1 VHMKEDDK
9 NKIAVIQSEAL
20 NKIQELEERQ
30 SILSFVKKQADDK
43 AQIEQDEKKQA
54 RERELFELMGGGTTS
69 IYHQNKI
76 ITELPVNHD
85 PKFVGFFTSLARIAQ
100 WTEEELRSY
109 QKPAI
114 AAKIINETIYSR
126 FGKDIVDY
134 IQEKNPYVSYCIR
147 RHKHYKFLVE
157 KGIILLEQF
166 VSQAIQVMDESN
178 SVHEYRVKM
187 FTQYN
192 VPYQMNIF
200 ERNSQ

>member
-1 VHMKEDDK
+1 MKEDNK
-9 NKIAVIQSEAL
+9 NKVTVIESGSL
-20 NKIQELEERQ
+20 NKIQQADERQ
-30 SILSFVKKQADDK
+30 SILSFVTKQADDK
-43 AQIEQDEKKQA
+43 ATLEFEQQKEA

-69 IYHQNKI
+69 IYNQNKI
-76 ITELPVNHD
+76 ISELPVNHD
-85 PKFVGFFTSLARIAQ
+85 PKFTGFFTSLARIAN

-126 FGKDIVDY
+126 FGKDIFQF
-134 IQEKNPYVSYCIR
+134 IQEKNPYVSFCIR

-157 KGIILLEQF
+157 KGIVLLEQF
-166 VSQAIQVMDESN
+166 VSQSIQVMDESS